1 MTVHAGQAFFERLG
15 VPLDETERAA
25 LAAVVNGVP
34 GWMSLTAGRVES
46 WIELARIV
54 QSQHADDDWAD
65 WEEGERER
73 LWSLASEQHT
83 EHDLHRRLSAM
94 NEALSSDAA
103 HAASQAAER
112 DGVADAGL
120 VGAAAAAAL
129 LAAHQASL
137 VGLAGLAPEHYFR
150 LKFELFRAGRW
161 PLGVVDGVY
170 RVF

>member
-15 VPLDETERAA
+15 LPLNETERAA
-25 LAAVVNGVP
+25 LAALVRGIA
-34 GWMSLTAGRVES
+34 GWSSVTAAPVQS

-54 QSQHADDDWAD
+54 QGQHADDAWAE

-94 NEALSSDAA
+94 NEALSGDAA
-103 HAASQAAER
+103 HAASQVAER
-112 DGVADAGL
+112 DGIADTGL
-120 VGAAAAAAL
+120 VAAAAAAAL

-150 LKFELFRAGRW
+150 LKFELFRGGRW